1 MDHLYALLDANQTF
15 ALNGRGTTNHCP
27 MALHALHEMGASPRQ
42 LQHFFTHWQTTQ
54 ALPAGENNHGEEEET
69 RFVAL
74 RQQLL
79 ARFAEEGWLPCFE
92 ELLAQRFSPA
102 GGAFHP
108 LIRFACALENGHL
121 GEQAAALAAW
131 QCKALILPVGTSAPC
146 RDVTR
151 LLAGLAAHWEGS
163 RWEGEWI
170 TARLRQVAAD
180 PRWPDALPQS
190 LDDGEDGLAQL
201 AEAAL
206 PLYWQTGNFTVLHL
220 VTGSR
225 AAAIVARHLPAALKA
240 PWQSLMWQAVAAAYI
255 TVGAPRL
262 QAQRWPDTTGLDW
275 AQVLP
280 RAIES
285 LDDHVIKLVHCC
297 WREQARSPHYLAIAA
312 CAVGLLG
319 AGAASPLPQG
329 AS

>member
-1 MDHLYALLDANQTF
+1 MDHLYPLLDANQSF

-42 LQHFFTHWQTTQ
+42 LRRFFAHWQTTQ
-54 ALPAGENNHGEEEET
+54 ALPAGVGNQGEEDET

-79 ARFAEEGWLPCFE
+79 TRFAEEGWLPCFE
-92 ELLAQRFSPA
+92 ELLVQRFSPA

-131 QCKALILPVGTSAPC
+131 QCKALILPTGTGAPC

-163 RWEGEWI
+163 RWQGEWI
-170 TARLRQVAAD
+170 TARLRQVATD
-180 PRWPDALPQS
+180 PRWPESLPRS
-190 LDDGEDGLAQL
+190 LDDGEDVLAQL

-206 PLYWQTGNFTVLHL
+206 PLYWQTGNFTVLHM

-225 AAAIVARHLPAALKA
+225 AAAIVDRHLPDELKDA
-240 PWQSLMWQAVAAAYI
+240 WQSLMWQAVAAAYI

-297 WREQARSPHYLAIAA
+297 WREQAHSPHYLAVAA
-312 CAVGLLG
+312 RAVGLLD
-319 AGAASPLPQG
+319 AASHPQRP
-329 AS
+329 

>member
-1 MDHLYALLDANQTF
+1 MDHLYPLLDANQSF

-42 LQHFFTHWQTTQ
+42 LRRFFAHWQTTQ
-54 ALPAGENNHGEEEET
+54 ALPAGVGNQGEEEESL
-69 RFVAL
+69 FVAL
-74 RQQLL
+74 RQRLL
-79 ARFAEEGWLPCFE
+79 TRLAEEGWLPSFG
-92 ELLAQRFSPA
+92 ELLTQRFSPA

-131 QCKALILPVGTSAPC
+131 QCKALILPAGTGAPC

-151 LLAGLAAHWEGS
+151 LLTGLSAHWEGS
-163 RWEGEWI
+163 SWEGEWI

-180 PRWPDALPQS
+180 PRWPDSLPRS
-190 LDDGEDGLAQL
+190 LDDGEDVLVQL

-206 PLYWQTGNFTVLHL
+206 PLYWQTRNFTVLHL

-225 AAAIVARHLPAALKA
+225 AAAIVARHLPDELKDA
-240 PWQSLMWQAVAAAYI
+240 WQSLMWQAVAAAYI

-297 WREQARSPHYLAIAA
+297 WRERAHSPHYLAVAA
-312 CAVGLLG
+312 RAVELLD
-319 AGAASPLPQG
+319 AASHPQRP
-329 AS
+329 